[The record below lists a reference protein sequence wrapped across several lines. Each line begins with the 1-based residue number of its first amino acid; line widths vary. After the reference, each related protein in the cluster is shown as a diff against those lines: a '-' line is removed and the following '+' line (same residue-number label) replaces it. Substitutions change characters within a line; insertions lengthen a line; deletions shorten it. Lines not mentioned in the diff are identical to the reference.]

1 MKLTTAL
8 IFGAFTIG
16 SAYSQADHRYDHD
29 HKYHGGGHYKHS
41 EHRHHQTRAHYRSAR
56 GHERAGH
63 RNGYTD
69 ASYAR
74 VINVEPV
81 YRYYKEP
88 VRDHSCVR
96 YEPGRAAYNSHT
108 ATVLGAVIGGALGH
122 RIGDA
127 HGDPTVAAVAGGLL
141 GASLGRDFD
150 RRASYNRGLRVEG
163 PCRVSHREET
173 RRQLVEYKVSYR
185 YNGAVHLAR
194 MDYDPGEWV
203 KLDVNVTPA

>member
-1 MKLTTAL
+1 MKLTTVL
-8 IFGAFTIG
+8 IFGVFAIG
-16 SAYSQADHRYDHD
+16 SAYSQADHRCDHN
-29 HKYHGGGHYKHS
+29 HKHHG
-41 EHRHHQTRAHYRSAR
+41 R
-56 GHERAGH
+56 GHNKHNEHHSRE
-63 RNGYTD
+63 

-74 VINVEPV
+74 VIDVEPV

-88 VRDHSCVR
+88 ARDHSCAR

-122 RIGDA
+122 RIGDS
-127 HGDPTVAAVAGGLL
+127 HGDPAVAAVAGGLL
-141 GASLGRDFD
+141 GASVGRDID

-163 PCRVSHREET
+163 PCRVTHREET

-185 YNGAVHLAR
+185 YNGEVHLAR